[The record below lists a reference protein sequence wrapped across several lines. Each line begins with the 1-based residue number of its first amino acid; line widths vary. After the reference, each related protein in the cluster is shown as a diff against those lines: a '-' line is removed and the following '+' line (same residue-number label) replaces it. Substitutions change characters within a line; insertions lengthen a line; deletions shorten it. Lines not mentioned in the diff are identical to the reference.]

1 MRLIRNAAPFSGA
14 GACPRR
20 AGQCRSLHQSREFSS
35 SRERALL
42 PATSPG
48 AALLTEQHWQRRRR
62 AGYSRRVRL
71 LASLSAVAAGAAL
84 IVTSCGPLLRIEQ
97 AAPNPASPG
106 AVLTVEGAG
115 FSAVDAAGGLQLAL
129 EQGGTSIRLQG
140 VQVDDDATARG
151 VIPDAAPPG
160 TYELVARSE
169 DESSIAVLDDVRIV
183 PGGARVHFL
192 DVGQGDATLV
202 VAPSGETL
210 LIDGGPV
217 DAGGIVRDAIDDL
230 AGGRLDAVIL
240 THTHADHLGG
250 MVPVLAGED
259 GVPGSDDDLVP
270 AVRLSYLDDGQCASD
285 LCGRAR
291 NLASWPFT
299 VAAPGDSFALGDVEV
314 EIVASDGDVGN
325 GAGRLSGVDGENERS
340 VATMIRFADRSVLVL
355 GDLTGGGE
363 GEANIEAPLA
373 TQTGPI
379 DVLRTGHHGSDTS
392 SNQAALASWQPRA
405 LILSLG
411 TDNQFCHP
419 SGGALSRLVA
429 TNAPMYATGSGIV
442 ADIARCGEATDWPA
456 NARVGLGTIRLEI
469 ATDGAIVIEGD
480 SL

>member
-1 MRLIRNAAPFSGA
+1 MALIRNAQG
-14 GACPRR
+14 
-20 AGQCRSLHQSREFSS
+20 
-35 SRERALL
+35 L
-42 PATSPG
+42 PAGTC
-48 AALLTEQHWQRRRR
+48 LTDVRRR
-62 AGYSRRVRL
+62 APAGYIGGVPRFAHAV
-71 LASLSAVAAGAAL
+71 VAAFCLSLA
-84 IVTSCGPLLRIEQ
+84 SCGPLLHID
-97 AAPNPASPG
+97 AATPNPASPG
-106 AVLTVEGAG
+106 ALLTVEGAG
-115 FSAVDAAGGLQLAL
+115 FGDGLQLAL

-140 VQVDDDATARG
+140 VDVADTANASG

-160 TYELVARSE
+160 TYELVARVG
-169 DESSIAVLDDVRIV
+169 DATAVLDDVRIV

-192 DVGQGDATLV
+192 DVGQGDATLI

-217 DAGGIVRDAIDDL
+217 DAGGIVRTAIKDL

-259 GVPGSDDDLVP
+259 GVAGTDDDLVP
-270 AVRLSYLDDGQCASD
+270 AIRYSYVDDGQCTSD

-299 VAAPGDSFALGDVEV
+299 VAAPGDSFALGDVTV
-314 EIVASDGDVGN
+314 ELVASDGDVGN
-325 GAGRLSGVDGENERS
+325 GAGRLSGVDDENERS
-340 VATMIRFADRSVLVL
+340 VASLITFAGRKLLVL

-429 TNAPMYATGSGIV
+429 TAAPMYVTGSGTV
-442 ADIARCGEATDWPA
+442 VDVARCDGATDWPA
-456 NARVGLGTIRLEI
+456 NARPGLGAIRLEI
-469 ATDGAIVIEGD
+469 ATNGALTIEGD
-480 SL
+480 TL

>member
-1 MRLIRNAAPFSGA
+1 MRKHRAPFISDA
-14 GACPRR
+14 PDPKRTALFSS
-20 AGQCRSLHQSREFSS
+20 RSLTDV
-35 SRERALL
+35 RER
-42 PATSPG
+42 G
-48 AALLTEQHWQRRRR
+48 AAGYIRGVLPR
-62 AGYSRRVRL
+62 APLVVTALSVT
-71 LASLSAVAAGAAL
+71 LA
-84 IVTSCGPLLRIEQ
+84 SCGPLVRIDD
-97 AAPNPASPG
+97 ATPNPASPG
-106 AVLTVEGAG
+106 AVLDVTGAG
-115 FSAVDAAGGLQLAL
+115 FSDELQLAL

-140 VQVDDDATARG
+140 VDVESNSAASGT
-151 VIPDAAPPG
+151 IPDAAPAG
-160 TYELVARSE
+160 SYELVARMNE
-169 DESSIAVLDDVRIV
+169 TVVAVFDGVRIV

-217 DAGGIVRDAIDDL
+217 DAAGIVRDAIRDL
-230 AGGRLDAVIL
+230 AGGRLDAVVL

-250 MVPVLAGED
+250 MVPLLAGDD
-259 GVPGSDDDLVP
+259 GVAGTDDDLVP
-270 AVRLSYLDDGQCASD
+270 TIRYSYADDGQCTSD

-291 NLASWPFT
+291 NLTSWPFT
-299 VAAPGDSFALGDVEV
+299 VAAPGDSFALGDVSV
-314 EIVASDGDVGN
+314 ELVASDGDVGN
-325 GAGRLSGVDGENERS
+325 GAGQLSGVDDENERS
-340 VATMIRFADRSVLVL
+340 VASLITFAGRTVLVL

-373 TQTGPI
+373 TVTGPV

-429 TNAPMYATGSGIV
+429 TAAPMYVTGGGIV
-442 ADIARCGEATDWPA
+442 ADVARCDGATDWPA
-456 NARVGLGTIRLEI
+456 NARPGLGTIRLEI
-469 ATDGAIVIEGD
+469 TTNGDLLIEGD

>member
-1 MRLIRNAAPFSGA
+1 MRRPAFLLVFI
-14 GACPRR
+14 
-20 AGQCRSLHQSREFSS
+20 
-35 SRERALL
+35 AL
-42 PATSPG
+42 A
-48 AALLTEQHWQRRRR
+48 
-62 AGYSRRVRL
+62 
-71 LASLSAVAAGAAL
+71 
-84 IVTSCGPLLRIEQ
+84 SCGPLLRID
-97 AAPNPASPG
+97 AASPNPASPG
-106 AVLTVEGAG
+106 AILDVTGAG
-115 FSAVDAAGGLQLAL
+115 FVDDLQLAL

-140 VQVDDDATARG
+140 VDVASADSASGT
-151 VIPDAAPPG
+151 IPDAAPPG
-160 TYELVARSE
+160 TYELVARVG
-169 DESSIAVLDDVRIV
+169 DAVAVLDDVRIV

-217 DAGGIVRDAIDDL
+217 DAAGIVRDAVRDL
-230 AGGRLDAVIL
+230 AGGRLDAVVL

-259 GVPGSDDDLVP
+259 GVAGTDDDLVP
-270 AVRLSYLDDGQCASD
+270 AIRFSYADDGQCTSD

-299 VAAPGDSFALGDVEV
+299 VAIPGDSFALGDVNV
-314 EIVASDGDVGN
+314 ELVASDGDVGN
-325 GAGRLSGVDGENERS
+325 GAGQLSGVDDENERS
-340 VATMIRFADRSVLVL
+340 VASLITFAGRKVLVL

-373 TQTGPI
+373 TATGPI

-392 SNQAALASWQPRA
+392 SNQAALASWQARA

-429 TNAPMYATGSGIV
+429 TAAPMYATGSGTV
-442 ADIARCGEATDWPA
+442 ADVARCDGATEWPA
-456 NARVGLGTIRLEI
+456 NARPGLGTIRLEI
-469 ATDGAIVIEGD
+469 ATNGDVTIEGD
-480 SL
+480 AL

>member
-1 MRLIRNAAPFSGA
+1 MRLIRNAQAPSAAPILTDVQRRGA
-14 GACPRR
+14 AGYIRGVLPR
-20 AGQCRSLHQSREFSS
+20 GPLVV
-35 SRERALL
+35 
-42 PATSPG
+42 
-48 AALLTEQHWQRRRR
+48 AALL
-62 AGYSRRVRL
+62 
-71 LASLSAVAAGAAL
+71 SLVM
-84 IVTSCGPLLRIEQ
+84 VSCGPLLRIDD
-97 AAPNPASPG
+97 ATPNPASPG
-106 AVLTVEGAG
+106 AVLDVTGAG
-115 FSAVDAAGGLQLAL
+115 FSDELQLAL

-140 VQVDDDATARG
+140 VDVESDGAASG
-151 VIPDAAPPG
+151 LIPDAAPPG
-160 TYELVARSE
+160 TYELVARVN
-169 DESSIAVLDDVRIV
+169 DAVAVLDDVRIV

-192 DVGQGDATLV
+192 DVGQGDATLI

-217 DAGGIVRDAIDDL
+217 DAGGIVRDAIRDL

-250 MVPVLAGED
+250 MVPVLAGDD
-259 GVPGSDDDLVP
+259 GVAGTNDDLVP
-270 AVRLSYLDDGQCASD
+270 AIRYSYADDGQCTSD

-299 VAAPGDSFALGDVEV
+299 VASPGDSFALGDVNV
-314 EIVASDGDVGN
+314 ELVASDGDVGN
-325 GAGRLSGVDGENERS
+325 GAGQLSGVDDENERS
-340 VATMIRFADRSVLVL
+340 VASLITFAGRTVLVL

-373 TQTGPI
+373 TVTGPV

-392 SNQAALASWQPRA
+392 SNQSALASWQPRA

-429 TNAPMYATGSGIV
+429 TAAPMYSTGSGVV
-442 ADIARCGEATDWPA
+442 ADVARCGEATDWPA
-456 NARVGLGTIRLEI
+456 NARPGLGTIRLEI
-469 ATDGAIVIEGD
+469 TTNGDLLIEGD
-480 SL
+480 QL

>member
-1 MRLIRNAAPFSGA
+1 MVS
-14 GACPRR
+14 C
-20 AGQCRSLHQSREFSS
+20 
-35 SRERALL
+35 LL
-42 PATSPG
+42 
-48 AALLTEQHWQRRRR
+48 
-62 AGYSRRVRL
+62 V
-71 LASLSAVAAGAAL
+71 
-84 IVTSCGPLLRIEQ
+84 SCGPLLRIDG

-106 AVLTVEGAG
+106 AVLDVTGAG
-115 FSAVDAAGGLQLAL
+115 FDEDLQLAL

-140 VQVDDDATARG
+140 VEVESASSASG

-160 TYELVARSE
+160 TYELVARAG
-169 DESSIAVLDDVRIV
+169 DAVAVLDDVRVV

-192 DVGQGDATLV
+192 DVGQGDATLI

-217 DAGGIVRDAIDDL
+217 DAAAIVRNAVRDL
-230 AGGRLDAVIL
+230 AGGRLDAVVL

-250 MVPVLAGED
+250 MVPLLAGED
-259 GVPGSDDDLVP
+259 GVAGTDDDLVP
-270 AVRLSYLDDGQCASD
+270 SIRFSYVDDGQCTSD

-291 NLASWPFT
+291 NLASWPFS
-299 VAAPGDSFALGDVEV
+299 VASPGDSFALGDVTV
-314 EIVASDGDVGN
+314 ELVASDGDVGN
-325 GAGRLSGVDGENERS
+325 GAGRLSGVDDENERS
-340 VATMIRFADRSVLVL
+340 VASLITFAGRKVLVL

-429 TNAPMYATGSGIV
+429 TAAPMYVTGSGTV
-442 ADIARCGEATDWPA
+442 ADVARCDGATNWPA
-456 NARVGLGTIRLEI
+456 NARPGLGTIRMEI
-469 ATDGAIVIEGD
+469 ATNGDVAIEGD
-480 SL
+480 AL